1 MNTLNDEMLSIRA
14 LLQGGAVV
22 QSRSV
27 DTKASE
33 PSTPLNKLSVSD
45 EVQASRD
52 SLKSGG
58 SQSAT
63 QEVPKVL
70 SNEDMEALVD
80 NINNM
85 LENLDN
91 FMRFQKDELTGRNIY
106 SLVDGDS
113 NEVIKQFPSEEFLD
127 VSRRLVEYLEAEL
140 SKSASLD
147 SKTGNIVSDI
157 V

>member
-22 QSRSV
+22 QSRSE

-52 SLKSGG
+52 SLKSGV

-140 SKSASLD
+140 SKGASLD

>member
-1 MNTLNDEMLSIRA
+1 MNTLNDEMLSVRA
-14 LLQGGAVV
+14 LLQGGAGA
-22 QSRSV
+22 QSRSEDV
-27 DTKASE
+27 KASE
-33 PSTPLNKLSVSD
+33 SLPPLNKLSVSD
-45 EVQASRD
+45 EMEASRD
-52 SLKSGG
+52 SLKSGA

-63 QEVPKVL
+63 QEASKVL
-70 SNEDMEALVD
+70 SNEDMEVLVD

-140 SKSASLD
+140 SKGASLD

>member
-1 MNTLNDEMLSIRA
+1 MNTLNDEMLTART
-14 LLQGGAVV
+14 LLQGSASA
-22 QSRSV
+22 QSRSE
-27 DTKASE
+27 DIKASE
-33 PSTPLNKLSVSD
+33 SLPPLDKLMVSD
-45 EVQASRD
+45 SVQASRG
-52 SLKSGG
+52 SLAPGNSLQAAQK
-58 SQSAT
+58 
-63 QEVPKVL
+63 VPESL

-80 NINNM
+80 SINNM

-91 FMRFQKDELTGRNIY
+91 FMRFQKDELTGRHIY

-127 VSRRLVEYLEAEL
+127 VSRRLVEYLEAER
-140 SKSASLD
+140 SKEASQD